1 MMELLKLTTAVQG
14 SMNSNHW
21 VGSCS
26 INNVVDQNTK
36 VIGTENL
43 YVIDVSCPL
52 LALTPSLTIWPYRH
66 QSYVCISH

>member
-43 YVIDVSCPL
+43 YSDLHIVL
-52 LALTPSLTIWPYRH
+52 QQRFL
-66 QSYVCISH
+66 